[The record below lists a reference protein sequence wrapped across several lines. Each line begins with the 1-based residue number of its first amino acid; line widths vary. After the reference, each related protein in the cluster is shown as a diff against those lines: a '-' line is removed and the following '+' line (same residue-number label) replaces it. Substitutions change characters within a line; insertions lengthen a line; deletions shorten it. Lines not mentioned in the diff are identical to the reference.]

1 MMREIINIGKESFLL
16 KETKNG
22 YEFRTLPDNAIH
34 EICNHGELNDTIY
47 RMIDRICTVMV

>member
-22 YEFRTLPDNAIH
+22 YELRALTDNAIY
-34 EICNHGELNDTIY
+34 EIRNHGELNETIY
-47 RMIDRICTVMV
+47 RMIDRICPAMV

>member
-1 MMREIINIGKESFLL
+1 MKEIINIGKESFLL

-22 YEFRTLPDNAIH
+22 YELRALPDNTIH

-47 RMIDRICTVMV
+47 RMIDRTCPAMI